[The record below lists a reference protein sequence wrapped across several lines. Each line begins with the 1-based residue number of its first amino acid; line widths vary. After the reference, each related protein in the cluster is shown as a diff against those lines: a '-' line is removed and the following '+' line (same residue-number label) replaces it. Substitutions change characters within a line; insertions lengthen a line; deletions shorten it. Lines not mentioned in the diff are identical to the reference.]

1 MNNEMNYEYKV
12 YYNIT
17 PWMLNKHGMDG
28 WELVS
33 VINQKRFNND
43 KLDCLF
49 YMKRPVGKE
58 KKRVFLP
65 SKEALMKY
73 RNMNIYE
80 FNDSWSVRI
89 IHMFNTYN
97 IVLVGDL
104 LTRSEHDLRKLRNF
118 GNKSVK
124 EISDCLEKHGLQL
137 GMLSAEN
144 SVHEAAAS

>member
-12 YYNIT
+12 YNNLT
-17 PWMLNKHGMDG
+17 AWLLNRYGMDG

-33 VINQKRFNND
+33 VIAQRKYNSD
-43 KLDCLF
+43 SVDCSF
-49 YMKRPVGKE
+49 YMKRPISKE
-58 KKRVFLP
+58 KKQAFLP

-104 LTRSEHDLRKLRNF
+104 LTRSEHELRKLRNF